1 MNRIF
6 TLFAGLCISA
16 SVVAAPSGDGDGK
29 KFMESDLNP
38 LTPTYMDDIYQGSG
52 WDSNWFLSVKGGFS
66 SFIGKPVGCGDFFDR
81 SKFLLNIGVGKWF
94 TPKVGGR
101 IAFQGLSL
109 TDSQL
114 RSCDY
119 QSLHADFLYN
129 LAPVLI
135 STNGEQPKWGII
147 PYLGCGII
155 HNSGNGKKTFG
166 LSYGLIGE
174 YSINDRFSVSAEIGN
189 TSTLGDFDGIGNG
202 SKFNDHLFQASVGV
216 TVNIGKTGWKRV
228 IDAKPYIYQNDIL
241 IRKLQAMYASGDE
254 GLKYDLKTDTYCE
267 ADGKMDGNGK
277 NNYSGLNSLRLR
289 MANAELARLAS
300 ERAKDSIPYF
310 TEIRDGNYIGAPI
323 MFFFRFNSTKFTDP
337 SQIINLDMIA
347 KVIHKHNL
355 KVKIIG
361 AADSKTGKVKGN
373 RKISDK
379 RAAYLGKLLMQ
390 RGVEQADIQ
399 MISRGGIDKY
409 DPYWSNRH
417 TCIMLYLK

>member
-16 SVVAAPSGDGDGK
+16 SVAAIPSGDGDGK

-155 HNSGNGKKTFG
+155 HNSGNGKKPFG

-241 IRKLQAMYASGDE
+241 IRKLQAMYASGGE
-254 GLKYDLKTDTYCE
+254 ELKYDLKTDAYCE